1 MMASNLVN
9 WRAVIFATLPIVAI
23 AIFSITIAVAYGQT
37 TAVSHGQTTAVSHG
51 PQNYLIRR
59 VEIWALFYRGMVAA
73 FIIGALVQG
82 ATVYCAWRFR
92 ESNRKTWPP
101 KKAEDLK

>member
-1 MMASNLVN
+1 MASNLIN
-9 WRAVIFATLPIVAI
+9 WRAVIFAVLPVVVI
-23 AIFSITIAVAYGQT
+23 AILSITMAVAYGQT
-37 TAVSHGQTTAVSHG
+37 TAVAQG
-51 PQNYLIRR
+51 PQNYLSRR

-101 KKAEDLK
+101 KKQAEDLK

>member
-1 MMASNLVN
+1 MMASNLIN
-9 WRAVIFATLPIVAI
+9 WRAVIFAMLPIVAI
-23 AIFSITIAVAYGQT
+23 GILSITVAVAYGQT
-37 TAVSHGQTTAVSHG
+37 STH
-51 PQNYLIRR
+51 PENYLIRR

-101 KKAEDLK
+101 RKAEDLK